1 MKKIFILLLSISFL
15 YAKED
20 FYYSFITPDLTQIS
34 ESKKREILNANG
46 ALEDIKR
53 LVKEGQMNLAYKQ
66 ILAFRNSNKVEL
78 LDSEA
83 ILLHSE
89 ILYRMEAKVK
99 AVEAVDL
106 LEKAIHDSRIIKD
119 DLLEAYKL
127 LVLLKIRVNKA
138 NEAQYYANAI
148 LHGFDDPTSKVYG
161 KIAQAQIH
169 VKRRDYTK
177 AIKLLKK
184 ELIETHNLE
193 VATIVADEL
202 YDAYILNDENEK
214 AYELVDKVLGK
225 NIDYYANDSYK
236 ALIKVN
242 KLLDNGMD
250 KFAIKIIQRLLEK
263 ASVTDSIDNFKFIL
277 ANTYMKLAGFEP
289 EYMPEAKK
297 IYEELLTVREDNPY
311 FKRSKMYLDEIIM
324 REGKFDPQM
333 IASKYSASETMQ
345 QKAMMQ
351 ELLNAIEDQKYEQ
364 IIRMKKI
371 YYGIADRIVNRFG
384 YKSMDEIYS
393 MVNFKL
399 IEYYLSA
406 KQCTELNKVMKGV
419 SNDALMLLIEN
430 AKATENLFACMQEEP
445 RLSTYTIAKSVFSR
459 SRNAEVYFNLEK
471 VALLLKKY
479 TDAEAF
485 SQKLDMLGN
494 PEVLSK
500 EFLYRFL
507 IFGEKNSSFA
517 MEKFF
522 KYARE
527 NREFMSNNE
536 NNPLI
541 IDFYYQYYLYLLKQK
556 EESEAISVL
565 LKLFDKQNE
574 MKARVYSPFV
584 EIELAKY
591 EKLDDNYDKA
601 LEYLQKGLNIKREM
615 DGLTVERKIKKEDLA
630 QIYYEM
636 AKIYEYQNKENKYKT
651 MIKKCKNLKDVDSYY
666 KKMCDRL

>member
-106 LEKAIHDSRIIKD
+106 LEKAIHDSRITKD

-148 LHGFDDPTSKVYG
+148 LHSFDDPTSKVYG

-169 VKRRDYTK
+169 VKRRDYRK

-297 IYEELLTVREDNPY
+297 IYEELLSVREDNPY

-371 YYGIADRIVNRFG
+371 YYGIAERIVNRFG

-393 MVNFKL
+393 MVNYKL
-399 IEYYLSA
+399 IEYYLSV

-430 AKATENLFACMQEEP
+430 TKATENLFACMHEE
-445 RLSTYTIAKSVFSR
+445 A
-459 SRNAEVYFNLEK
+459 
-471 VALLLKKY
+471 
-479 TDAEAF
+479 
-485 SQKLDMLGN
+485 
-494 PEVLSK
+494 
-500 EFLYRFL
+500 
-507 IFGEKNSSFA
+507 
-517 MEKFF
+517 
-522 KYARE
+522 
-527 NREFMSNNE
+527 
-536 NNPLI
+536 
-541 IDFYYQYYLYLLKQK
+541 
-556 EESEAISVL
+556 
-565 LKLFDKQNE
+565 
-574 MKARVYSPFV
+574 
-584 EIELAKY
+584 
-591 EKLDDNYDKA
+591 
-601 LEYLQKGLNIKREM
+601 
-615 DGLTVERKIKKEDLA
+615 
-630 QIYYEM
+630 
-636 AKIYEYQNKENKYKT
+636 
-651 MIKKCKNLKDVDSYY
+651 
-666 KKMCDRL
+666 

>member
-1 MKKIFILLLSISFL
+1 MKKIFVLLLSITFF

-20 FYYSFITPDLTQIS
+20 FYYSFVTPDLNQIS
-34 ESKKREILNANG
+34 QSQKREILNANA
-46 ALEDIKR
+46 ALETIKTY
-53 LVKEGQMNLAYKQ
+53 LKEGQLNIAYKQ
-66 ILAFRNSNKVEL
+66 IMAFRNTNKVEL
-78 LDSEA
+78 LNSEA

-89 ILYRMEAKVK
+89 ILYKMETKVK
-99 AVEAVDL
+99 AIEATSL
-106 LEKAIHDSRIIKD
+106 LEKAIHDSRIGKE

-148 LHGFDDPTSKVYG
+148 LHGFDDPSSKVYG

-169 VKRRDYTK
+169 IKRRDYRK

-184 ELIETHNLE
+184 ELIETNNLE

-202 YDAYILNDENEK
+202 YDAYILNDEHEK
-214 AYELVDKVLGK
+214 AYDLVDKVLGK

-236 ALIKVN
+236 ALTKVR
-242 KLLDNGMD
+242 KLLDNGME
-250 KFAIKIIQRLLEK
+250 KFAITIIKRLLEK

-289 EYMPEAKK
+289 EYMPQAKT
-297 IYEELLTVREDNPY
+297 IYEDLLAVREGNPY

-333 IASKYSASETMQ
+333 IASKYSGSESMQ

-371 YYGIADRIVNRFG
+371 YDGINKRIVNRFG
-384 YKSMDEIYS
+384 FKSMDDIYS

-406 KQCTELNKVMKGV
+406 RQCTELNKVMKGV
-419 SNDALMLLIEN
+419 SNDALMLLIEDQ
-430 AKATENLFACMQEEP
+430 KATENLFACMQEEP
-445 RLSTYTIAKSVFSR
+445 KLSTYTIAKSVFSR
-459 SRNAEVYFNLEK
+459 SRNAEVYYNLEK
-471 VALLLKKY
+471 VALMLKKY
-479 TDAEAF
+479 NDAESF
-485 SQKLDMLGN
+485 SQKLDMLG
-494 PEVLSK
+494 ESDILSK

-507 IFGEKNSSFA
+507 IYGEKKSSFA

-522 KYARE
+522 KYARN
-527 NREFMSNNE
+527 NREFISKNE

-556 EESEAISVL
+556 EESEAISIL
-565 LKLFDKQNE
+565 LKLYDKQNE

-601 LEYLQKGLNIKREM
+601 LEYLQKGLNIKRNI
-615 DGLTVERKIKKEDLA
+615 DGLTIDRKIKKEDLA

-636 AKIYEYQNKENKYKT
+636 AKIYEHLGKQNKYKT